1 MKTKSIK
8 LNEQK
13 NLRTILSTSILVALG
28 LVVSNTTFA
37 GPGIVCSDASL
48 PVQGSCQSG
57 ALPIPTYYA
66 NSPLLRKF
74 VDTLP
79 GLTSAGASS
88 LSSDSYIPI
97 TVKDQT
103 SYAGSDYYELA
114 VVEYTQKMHSDLIK
128 PTTLRGYVQIDRE
141 TSNALAPNTDSNHQF
156 SLKYPDGSQIYIAKE
171 KGLVNGVWDHT
182 LVKDIAGNPIMVPAI
197 AFDKPHYLGP
207 AILATKGVAT
217 RIKMINLLPKGR
229 AVTDDIGYDGHVTRN
244 GDMFLPVDE
253 SLPGA
258 GDSPLPGST
267 FPQNRVAIHLH
278 GGDSPWISD
287 GTPHQW
293 FSAETDTSIN
303 PTLLRG
309 DRAFNVPDMPYPG
322 VNAQTLYWPNDQS
335 GRLMWYHDHTFGLTR
350 QNAYVGMAAPYIIND
365 PAEEA
370 ELASAVPA
378 TMIPLVLQDKTF
390 VPSDIKIQDAKW
402 DQEHWGKEGDL
413 WYPHVYEP
421 NILDHDLKTGLPYEN
436 LINNPAGRWDYGPTD
451 PLAPEASVLKLPNGD
466 YGQASV
472 GPEAYMD
479 TPIING
485 VAYPTL
491 EVDPKAYRFK
501 LLNGANDRYFN
512 LSLWVADNTVN
523 PNDANDRVNTTEVKM
538 VDEIL
543 PAENFMTFT
552 VVNGGAGYVA
562 PEVVITDVPYDVTD
576 PGTGKI
582 TTIRGQGTGATATTT
597 IDENGTITSV
607 NILKKAGTKYKNPKV
622 TIIDTA
628 TPSLDAIIDAK
639 YTAFKID
646 NGGQNYTNPTVTIY
660 DDMGGYGSGA
670 LATATVVNGV
680 ITDIKLD
687 NPGSGYT
694 NPKIKIEDSTGS
706 SGGGAIVTLNTEIGR
721 PEGVPDPKNAGPT
734 IIQFGN
740 ETGLL
745 PKPIV
750 HKPRSMDMIV
760 NRDPITNAFN
770 SVTETKGGFY
780 LANAERADTVIDFSQ
795 YAGKTLILYNDSSA
809 PVPDGDTRY
818 DYFTG
823 NPDQTSIGGAPTTL
837 PGYGPNT
844 RTLMQIKVANV
855 PADAPYD
862 VNNDGGTLAT
872 VLPTAYAIKAGPGKP
887 DEDIAPRFVADGQPT
902 GKTLAV
908 WQQENP
914 TIKLLPKT
922 IEGAFDVNFGR
933 LIANFGIELPG
944 LNKSTPLAYID
955 APTDIVEDGK
965 IQYWHIKNIDAD
977 NHPIHVH
984 LFNAQVIARVDSL
997 TGQMINPTP
1006 DEAGWKETIQNWP
1019 GQDVIIAL
1027 KPKTPELPFGLADS
1041 VRLMDPTLNPNDTTN
1056 TSLDRNY
1063 LSENIASTQ
1072 IPLAFQQ
1079 YDLVTGAAIAA
1090 TNGVDVLG
1098 NPISIPG
1105 VSNQIRNYGW
1115 EYVYHCHILGHEE
1128 NDLMRPMVFLP
1139 KMEFLTKNEV
1149 TPDAPTG
1156 VDLNTTSGIVTWKDP
1171 TSLTDLATKANPK
1184 NEIGFRVEIASL
1196 NNGVE
1201 STWIKAPAFDAEDP
1215 LTPIPGK
1222 VNGNLSPV
1230 GLSQINTI
1238 ANREY
1243 FESKLS
1249 VLSANTDY
1257 RYRVV
1262 SVNQLGESASTPV
1275 LYEQAPAAV
1284 QNLAVGSINSTD
1296 LTLTWSDLSNE
1307 TGYEVMSSSDAGVTW
1322 TAITTLPAN
1331 TISYQV
1337 TGLTMASN
1345 YKFKINAIKTGFTSS
1360 ESQIVSGKTLGVILA
1375 QPTNIS
1381 ANTNSTSNGIA
1392 VSWTDNSDNETN
1404 FVLERALVTGGNTGS
1419 FASIATPLTTAG
1431 TGTAGRQTYEDTTA
1445 VIGEIYVY
1453 RVKAI
1458 DNVTDNVI
1466 SESLVSDVSSAFGFS
1481 LANPSSFTVTVN
1493 GSNIDLS
1500 WLDNSNVETSFE
1512 IERNEYNTVTQA
1524 KVVGTTTTFS
1534 VPSTAFINSAVDT
1547 LTYKDTTAV
1556 AGIDY
1561 QYTIKAKN
1569 ASLTNAPFLSD
1580 VVSSN
1585 PVTIVVPKQVAIPT
1599 SLVAESKTGN
1609 GISLSWT
1616 DNSNNETAF
1625 IVERATVIGAVVGD
1639 FVALPAGTITV
1650 LNGISTG
1657 ARVNFEDTTAV
1668 IGSNYAY
1675 QVKAI
1680 NVSNNHTWTAVS
1692 DRATFG
1698 LTLAAPTN
1706 FTAVQS
1712 GSFVKLDWVD
1722 NSNIE
1727 KAFQITRTAFN
1738 SVTGVQVGVPTVIN
1752 FTSPT
1757 ATAIGGVGA
1766 VTYADSTSALG
1777 VSYKYTVAA
1786 MNGVN
1791 TSAVVGPVSILMPIT
1806 APSALT
1812 GTQNGTN
1819 ITLAWN
1825 DNSTNEASFQ
1835 IARSVVDPI
1844 TGVVGAP
1851 TLINV
1856 VSSAAQKTSTGAR
1869 TYVDATALIGVKYQY
1884 SIAAIIGTGSSS
1896 AISMTP
1902 AQIMIPLAAPSSF
1915 VGSVAGSNV
1924 ILNWVDNSNNE
1935 TGFSISRSVVDPLTN
1950 LVVGTATKFA
1960 ITSTKAQITAVNAG
1974 MTYTDTTALP
1984 GVKYRYSIA
1993 AVKARGSSDIVT
2005 YGTDIT
2011 TVINAPTLPTVTI
2024 TNATRITVGWTDQ
2037 STNEAGFTIQRRI
2050 TPVGGVTPAWTTL
2063 ATVVSTAGNKT
2074 TINRLVSY
2082 VDNLVAPVVQGT
2094 YEYQITAING
2104 AALSSPIF
2112 TTPINFSAPVAP
2124 SNLIYVPKVP
2134 AVAKTVNLTWA
2145 DNSTNE
2151 TGFTVERLTSPTTFP
2166 ASGVTVPAGTVSTV
2180 VAGANATS
2188 SKSLTV
2194 TGLKTGTIYNF
2205 RVKAT
2210 NLAGSSTYS
2219 NVITVTA
2226 P

>member
-1 MKTKSIK
+1 MNTNSKK
-8 LNEQK
+8 LNERK
-13 NLRTILSTSILVALG
+13 NQRTILSASILLALG
-28 LVVSNTTFA
+28 LTVSDASFA
-37 GPGIVCSDASL
+37 GPGFVKGCGD
-48 PVQGSCQSG
+48 PVIATNGPCTTP
-57 ALPIPTYYA
+57 LIDIPTYYA

-79 GLTSAGASS
+79 GLTSAGASAT
-88 LSSDSYIPI
+88 LPDSYIPL

-114 VVEYTQKMHSDLIK
+114 VVEYSQKMHSDLIK

-229 AVTDDIGYDGHVTRN
+229 AVTDDIGYAGHVTRN

-258 GDSPLPGST
+258 GDSIIPGST

-293 FSAETDTSIN
+293 FSAETDLTID
-303 PTLLRG
+303 PILLRG

-350 QNAYVGMAAPYIIND
+350 QNAYVGMAAPYLIID
-365 PAEEA
+365 PTEESV
-370 ELASAVPA
+370 LSPAVPS

-390 VPSDIKIQDAKW
+390 VPSDIRVQDAKW

-421 NILDHDLKTGLPYEN
+421 NLTDHDIETGQPLN
-436 LINNPAGRWDYGPTD
+436 KVLANPAGRWDYGPTD
-451 PLAPEASVLKLPNGD
+451 PFAPEASVLKLPNGN

-479 TPIING
+479 TPVING

-491 EVDPKAYRFK
+491 TVDPKAYRFK

-512 LSLWVADNTVN
+512 LSLWVANNSVN
-523 PNDANDRVNTTEVKM
+523 PIDASDRVNTTEVKM

-562 PEVVITDVPYDVTD
+562 PVVDITDVPYEVTD

-582 TTIRGQGTGATATTT
+582 TTIRGQGKDATATATF
-597 IDENGTITSV
+597 DANGTITSV
-607 NILKKAGTKYKNPKV
+607 NILNAGTKYKNPKV
-622 TIIDTA
+622 TIRDTA
-628 TPSLDAIIDAK
+628 TPSIVASIDAK

-706 SGGGAIVTLNTEIGR
+706 SGSGAIVTLNTEIGR
-721 PEGVPDPKNAGPT
+721 PEGVPDPANAGPA
-734 IIQFGN
+734 IIQFAN
-740 ETGLL
+740 ETGLI

-750 HKPRSMDMIV
+750 HKPRSMDMII
-760 NRDPITNAFN
+760 NRDPITNEFI

-795 YAGKTLILYNDSSA
+795 YAGKTLILYNDSTA

-823 NPDQTSIGGAPTTL
+823 GPDQTSIGGAPTTA

-844 RTLMQIKVANV
+844 RTLMQIKVANAS
-855 PADAPYD
+855 ADAPYD
-862 VNNDGGTLAT
+862 PQNVGGALAT
-872 VLPTAYAIKAGPGKP
+872 TLPALYASKA
-887 DEDIAPRFVADGQPT
+887 DADIATRFVADGQPT
-902 GKTLAV
+902 GKTLAQ
-908 WQQENP
+908 WQAENP
-914 TIKLLPKT
+914 TIKLVAKT

-933 LIANFGIELPG
+933 LIANFGIQLPT

-1041 VRLMDPTLNPNDTTN
+1041 VRLMDPTLNANDTTN

-1063 LSENIASTQ
+1063 FSEGIAAPQ

-1079 YDLVTGAAIAA
+1079 YNLATGEAIPAI
-1090 TNGVDVLG
+1090 NGV
-1098 NPISIPG
+1098 PG
-1105 VSNQIRNYGW
+1105 VANEIQNYGW

-1139 KMEFLTKNEV
+1139 KTVV
-1149 TPDAPTG
+1149 TPDAPSSVTLDTTTG
-1156 VDLNTTSGIVTWKDP
+1156 RVTWSDTTP
-1171 TSLTDLATKANPK
+1171 ISASTTKANPQ
-1184 NEIGFRVEIASL
+1184 NEIGFRVEKAPLI
-1196 NNGVE
+1196 NGVE
-1201 STWIKAPAFDAEDP
+1201 SAWTKAASLDFEDP
-1215 LTPIPGK
+1215 LTPIPGL

-1230 GLSQINTI
+1230 GISQINTI

-1243 FESKLS
+1243 FDTKLS
-1249 VLSANTDY
+1249 ALTANTDY
-1257 RYRVV
+1257 HYRVV
-1262 SVNQLGESASTPV
+1262 SVNQSGESASVPV
-1275 LYEQAPAAV
+1275 LFEQAPATV
-1284 QNLAVGSINSTD
+1284 QDLAVSLITGTD
-1296 LTLTWSDLSNE
+1296 LTLTWTDLSNE

-1322 TAITTLPAN
+1322 TSVTSLPAN
-1331 TISYQV
+1331 TNGGTVTYQV

-1345 YKFKINAIKTGFTSS
+1345 YQFKVKSIKTSFTSS
-1360 ESQIVSGKTLGVILA
+1360 ESTAVTATTLGVVLA
-1375 QPTNIS
+1375 QPTNLV
-1381 ANTNSTSNGIA
+1381 ANTNATNNGIA
-1392 VSWTDNSDNETN
+1392 VSWTDNSNNETK
-1404 FVLERALVTGGNTGS
+1404 FVIERALVTGGNAGT
-1419 FASIATPLTTAG
+1419 FATLTTQATTASAG
-1431 TGTAGRQTYEDTTA
+1431 TSGRQSYEDTTA
-1445 VIGEIYVY
+1445 VIGDTYVY

-1458 DNVTDNVI
+1458 DDVTDGVT
-1466 SESLVSDVSSAFGFS
+1466 SESLVSEQSASFG
-1481 LANPSSFTVTVN
+1481 LTLTDPSIFTATVN
-1493 GSNIDLS
+1493 GTGINFS

-1524 KVVGTTTTFS
+1524 KVVGTTTTFT
-1534 VPSTAFINSAVDT
+1534 VPSTALINSAVDT
-1547 LTYKDTTAV
+1547 LTYIDTTAV

-1569 ASLTNAPFLSD
+1569 AAIANGPFLSNA
-1580 VVSSN
+1580 VSTT
-1585 PVTIVVPKQVAIPT
+1585 PATVVVPKQVATPT
-1599 SLVAESKTGN
+1599 NLLATSSTGN

-1616 DNSNNETAF
+1616 DASNNETAF
-1625 IVERATVIGAVVGD
+1625 IVERADVTGISVGS
-1639 FVALPAGTITV
+1639 FTALPAGTVTV
-1650 LNGISTG
+1650 LNGASTG
-1657 ARVNFEDTTAV
+1657 GRVSFEDTTV
-1668 IGSNYAY
+1668 VLGGNYAY

-1680 NVSNNHTWTAVS
+1680 NVSNGHTWTSAVS
-1692 DRATFG
+1692 NSATLS
-1698 LTLAAPTN
+1698 LTLAAPSGL
-1706 FTAVQS
+1706 TAIQS
-1712 GSFVKLDWVD
+1712 GNFVQLNWTD
-1722 NSNIE
+1722 NSSFE
-1727 KAFQITRTAFN
+1727 KTYKITRTAFN
-1738 SVTGVQVGVPTVIN
+1738 SITGVQVGVPTVISVN
-1752 FTSPT
+1752 STTIGSVGGPVSYTDNTS
-1757 ATAIGGVGA
+1757 V
-1766 VTYADSTSALG
+1766 LG
-1777 VSYKYTVAA
+1777 VSYTYTVGAV
-1786 MNGVN
+1786 NGVN
-1791 TSAVVGPVSILMPIT
+1791 SSTVVGPVSILMPIA

-1819 ITLAWN
+1819 ITLAWT
-1825 DNSTNEASFQ
+1825 DNSTNESSFQ
-1835 IARSVVDPI
+1835 ISRTVVDPI

-1856 VSSAAQKTSTGAR
+1856 VSSAAQKTAIGAR
-1869 TYVDATALIGVKYQY
+1869 SYVDATALIGVKYQY

-1902 AQIMIPLAAPSSF
+1902 AQIIIPLAAPSSF

-1993 AVKARGSSDIVT
+1993 AVKATGSSDIVT

-2024 TNATRITVGWTDQ
+2024 TNATSITVGWTDQ
-2037 STNEAGFTIQRRI
+2037 STNEAGFTVQRRI

-2082 VDNLVAPVVQGT
+2082 VDNLVAPVAQGT

-2112 TTPINFSAPVAP
+2112 TTPINFTAPVAP
-2124 SNLIYVPKVP
+2124 SNLLYVPTVP

-2151 TGFTVERLTSPTTFP
+2151 TGFTVERLTSPATFP
-2166 ASGVTVPAGTVSTV
+2166 ALGVTVPAGTVSTV

-2188 SKSLTV
+2188 NKSLTV
-2194 TGLKTGTIYNF
+2194 TGLKTGTVYNF